1 MAEDASDRKRSLP
14 SEGMSRHSMLESL
27 HNVERRVDQPQKKL
41 KTSSDDLQSGN
52 KSKASYAHRGNG
64 IVGEYMR
71 PNSGSAE
78 PKEPGVPNA
87 VDLTMG
93 KQKAH
98 FIMHSVYCLHTQ
110 ALATARTTGC
120 LVTFSN
126 RMHGFSD

>member
-78 PKEPGVPNA
+78 PKEPGIPNA

-98 FIMHSVYCLHTQ
+98 FIMHCTL
-110 ALATARTTGC
+110 LARTAPC
-120 LVTFSN
+120 D
-126 RMHGFSD
+126 R